1 MTIMKAFRPRARW
14 QAAALA
20 FVAALVLTPV
30 AWAMRVSPMVAE
42 LTTSGAGSV
51 ARIEVGNAGAAAMPF
66 EAAITRIEFMDDGT
80 LVETPADEDFLVF
93 PPQGLVPVGGRQV
106 VRVQWVGEQ
115 DIDTSRAYYLMVR
128 QLPVAT
134 DVETGEADKPNLAVT
149 VLYTMKALLVVAP
162 PGAEPDV
169 HVVSAEPVVIPA
181 PEVEPTVPQ
190 RPQGAE
196 PATPPAEVVAPT
208 EQPGVRVVVSNRG
221 KRYALMSGATWV
233 MEGTG
238 VDGQPFSHR
247 YDGGE
252 ISRLIGVGYVAAA
265 GGQRTFMVPTSVPL
279 DPSKPVTIR
288 FAR

>member
-20 FVAALVLTPV
+20 FVAAIVLTPV

-42 LTTSGAGSV
+42 LTTSGAGSI

-106 VRVQWVGEQ
+106 VRVQWVGEPN
-115 DIDTSRAYYLMVR
+115 IDTSRAYYLMVR

-134 DVETGEADKPNLAVT
+134 DVDKGEADKPNLAVT

-169 HVVSAEPVVIPA
+169 HVVSVEPVVIPA
-181 PEVEPTVPQ
+181 AEPENNVPQAPQGVEP
-190 RPQGAE
+190 
-196 PATPPAEVVAPT
+196 PAPAEVVEAID
-208 EQPGVRVVVSNRG
+208 QPGVRVVVGNRG

-238 VDGQPFSHR
+238 IDGQPFSHR

-265 GGQRTFMVPTSVPL
+265 GGQRTFTVPTSVPL
-279 DPSKPVTIR
+279 DPAKPITIR

>member
-93 PPQGLVPVGGRQV
+93 PPQGLVPVGGRQM

-115 DIDTSRAYYLMVR
+115 NIDTSRAYYLMVR

-134 DVETGEADKPNLAVT
+134 DVEAGEADKPNLSVT

-169 HVVSAEPVVIPA
+169 HVVSAEAVIIPA
-181 PEVEPTVPQ
+181 AEPENNAPPA
-190 RPQGAE
+190 PQGVAP
-196 PATPPAEVVAPT
+196 PAPAEVVEAID
-208 EQPGVRVVVSNRG
+208 QPGVRVVVSNRG

-238 VDGQPFSHR
+238 IDGQPFSHR

-279 DPSKPVTIR
+279 DPAKPITIR

>member
-1 MTIMKAFRPRARW
+1 MSIMKALRFGARW
-14 QAAALA
+14 KAAALV

-51 ARIEVGNAGAAAMPF
+51 ARIEVGNAGSAAMPF
-66 EAAITRIEFMDDGT
+66 EATITRIDFMDDGS
-80 LVETPADEDFLVF
+80 LVESPADEDFLVF

-106 VRVQWVGEQ
+106 VRVQWVGEPN
-115 DIDTSRAYYLMVR
+115 IDTSRAYYLTVR
-128 QLPVAT
+128 QLPVST
-134 DVETGEADKPNLAVT
+134 DVEAGEADTPSLAVT

-169 HVVSAEPVVIPA
+169 HVVSAEPIVIPA
-181 PEVEPTVPQ
+181 PEPDLDVPQ
-190 RPQGAE
+190 APEGAE
-196 PATPPAEVVAPT
+196 PATAPT
-208 EQPGVRVVVSNRG
+208 ESATPAEQPGVRVVVNNRG
-221 KRYALMSGATWV
+221 KRYALMSGATWI

-238 VDGQPFSHR
+238 LDGQPFSHR

-279 DPSKPVTIR
+279 DPAKPVTIR